1 MSFRNIVFDHRRTV
15 MRRVTDAAIRTA
27 LRGEPS
33 RADLREM
40 LAEAVRNTANLSTP
54 ANGENHA
61 SDY

>member
-1 MSFRNIVFDHRRTV
+1 MSFRNTVSDHRRTV
-15 MRRVTDAAIRTA
+15 MRRVTDASLRAA

-33 RADLREM
+33 RDDLREM
-40 LAEAVRNTANLSTP
+40 LAEAARNTAKLSTP